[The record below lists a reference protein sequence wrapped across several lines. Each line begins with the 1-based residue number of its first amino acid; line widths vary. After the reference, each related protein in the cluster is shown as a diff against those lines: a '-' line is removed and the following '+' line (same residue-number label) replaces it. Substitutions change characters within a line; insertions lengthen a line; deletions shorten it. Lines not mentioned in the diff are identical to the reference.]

1 MLQMAV
7 TKAVRSIVDLREQF
21 GMERSLSDDFFLEWQ
36 VDLSELTTAE
46 YATLDQVQQRFRYQR
61 EMGQV
66 PEGAVSAIVVS
77 RLLELAGFYD
87 VPFGLRSQASVEVA
101 TRVEG
106 LMLRG
111 RIDFLVL
118 QDQFWQAVVE
128 SKETEF
134 DIEVGVPQI
143 LAYMMAAK
151 QRQVFGMVTNGSH
164 FLFIKLQREGAIGYD
179 FSDTFSMLSRK
190 NCLYDVLRILK
201 KISQIVV

>member
-1 MLQMAV
+1 MAV
-7 TKAVRSIVDLREQF
+7 TKAVRSMVDLREQF
-21 GMERSLSDDFFLEWQ
+21 GMERSLSDDFLLEWQ
-36 VDLSELTTAE
+36 VDLPELTMAE
-46 YATLDQVQQRFRYQR
+46 CATLDQVQQRFRYQR

-66 PEGAVSAIVVS
+66 PEGAVNAIVVS

-87 VPFGLRSQASVEVA
+87 APFRLRSEASVEIS

-106 LMLRG
+106 LTLRG

-164 FLFIKLQREGAIGYD
+164 FLFIKLQREGTIVYD

-190 NCLYDVLRILK
+190 NCLYNVLRILK
-201 KISQIVV
+201 KISQIIV